1 MDSICD
7 CVAGWESFVDCY
19 GKLCG
24 IIVIKRNGRSV
35 RNKKIFIIRKLL
47 IKQSNLKIIQN
58 GIIGKKI
65 VLVTEMVFYS
75 LLYIDF
81 ECIDDVNCNLHGTCN
96 KETGQCVCDIGWD
109 SELDCSGTHL

>member
-1 MDSICD
+1 M
-7 CVAGWESFVDCY
+7 E
-19 GKLCG
+19 
-24 IIVIKRNGRSV
+24 
-35 RNKKIFIIRKLL
+35 
-47 IKQSNLKIIQN
+47 
-58 GIIGKKI
+58 KKI

>member
-1 MDSICD
+1 M
-7 CVAGWESFVDCY
+7 A
-19 GKLCG
+19 KLE
-24 IIVIKRNGRSV
+24 
-35 RNKKIFIIRKLL
+35 
-47 IKQSNLKIIQN
+47 
-58 GIIGKKI
+58 KKI

-109 SELDCSGTHL
+109 SELDCSGTHLQVKNLSCCRVLEPSCCKKRQKNSQLRNWFGELGTSESSE